1 MDKTLIAIILCILLL
16 AGIPL
21 VCQLTKEPEPLTV
34 DKIKDAYR
42 AQNFSVANERTI
54 SRPGY
59 QADAEIFRTSNG
71 AKVHLFTY
79 SNLEVSEQERIK
91 MEVDVASSLPDYQPK
106 NIATT
111 VRNKYYV
118 LLIICEN
125 PSLRDRIAKVFQ
137 PLVNPGPPPPPPPDE
152 SVRRR
157 HF

>member
-59 QADAEIFRTSNG
+59 QSDAEIFMTING

-79 SNLEVSEQERIK
+79 SNLEVIEQERIK
-91 MEVDVASSLPDYQPK
+91 MEVRRSKLIARLPTEKYRDNGAQQILRAFSSF
-106 NIATT
+106 ART
-111 VRNKYYV
+111 
-118 LLIICEN
+118 
-125 PSLRDRIAKVFQ
+125 
-137 PLVNPGPPPPPPPDE
+137 
-152 SVRRR
+152 RRFVIVSR
-157 HF
+157 RCFSRS